1 MLAALLDLL
10 FPPACAACDSR
21 LRASAPGAF
30 CAPCAESLEPLLPP
44 YCTRCGEPFG
54 GEGPSHPCL
63 RCLRKPPAFDLARA
77 PFVYGGALREAI
89 HRYKYGGAWDLGRHL
104 APLVAPGA
112 PDLDPRGFD
121 LVVPVPLHPRRLAE
135 RGFDQAVPLARAV
148 ARESDLPLRPRAL
161 RRLRATAPQ
170 AGLVGEARRANV
182 RGAFAVARPSE
193 VAGRRVLLLDDVVT
207 TGATAR
213 ACARALREAGARAV
227 GVLSLAR
234 TGS

>member
-1 MLAALLDLL
+1 MLAALFDLF

-21 LRASAPGAF
+21 LRASAPGPF
-30 CAPCAESLEPLLPP
+30 CTLCAESLEPLVPP
-44 YCTRCGEPFG
+44 FCTVCGEPFG

-63 RCLRKPPAFDLARA
+63 RCLRKPPPFDLLRA
-77 PFVYGGALREAI
+77 PYVYGGALREAI

-104 APLVAPGA
+104 APLLARGGPG
-112 PDLDPRGFD
+112 LDPRSFD
-121 LVVPVPLHPRRLAE
+121 VVVPVPLHPRRLAE

-148 ARESDLPLRPRAL
+148 ARESGLPLRPRAL

-170 AGLVGEARRANV
+170 AALVGEARRANV
-182 RGAFAVARPSE
+182 RGAFAVSRPSE
-193 VAGRRVLLLDDVVT
+193 VAARRVLLVDDVVT

-213 ACARALREAGARAV
+213 ACAAALREAGAKGV

-234 TGS
+234 TGP